1 MACTVGSANNVLG
14 LLKGVVTFLTDTTN
28 FDTGKNWTLLT
39 PASVDAI
46 TSSTGVIL
54 KGVGDGDDE
63 IYVGMKLSAAV
74 TGTSTTNVN
83 LLLNGYAGYDSG
95 LEWEEQPGAINL
107 GALPVIPLVD
117 ATYLT
122 YWVSANSS
130 RFIIMVE
137 LSTQYEGAYLGL
149 MTPIAI
155 ENQYPYPLVIGGS
168 FYAGGVWTDTST
180 NHGMFTHPGI
190 GTYSSLAIRRPDGA
204 WRYGK
209 GETLGDLNV
218 WPTNI
223 SPVDTLTVLDDTLT
237 LENVIMYPFLLYE
250 NNPVG
255 ILGQLD
261 GVYWVGNRE
270 DLATKDSIV
279 YESVSYKIFNNV
291 SNRDKDS
298 YFAIQWS

>member
-1 MACTVGSANNVLG
+1 MACYVGSANNVLAM
-14 LLKGVVTFLTDTTN
+14 LKGVVAFLTDTTQ
-28 FDTGKNWTLLT
+28 FDTGKSWTLLT
-39 PASVDAI
+39 PSSVDAI

-63 IYVGMKLSAAV
+63 IYIGLKMSSAT
-74 TGTSTTNVN
+74 TGSTTTNVN

-107 GALPVIPLVD
+107 AKLPVIPLVD

-168 FYAGGVWTDTST
+168 FYADGVWTDTST
-180 NHGMFTHPGI
+180 NHGMFTHPGT
-190 GTYSSLAIRRPDGA
+190 GTYSSIAIRRPDGM
-204 WRYGK
+204 WRYCK
-209 GETLGDLNV
+209 GETLGNLNM

-223 SPVDTLTVLDDTLT
+223 SPSDTLTVLDDSLT

-255 ILGQLD
+255 MVGQLD

-279 YESVSYKIFNNV
+279 YSDVSYKIFNNV
-291 SNRDKDS
+291 SNRDKDD